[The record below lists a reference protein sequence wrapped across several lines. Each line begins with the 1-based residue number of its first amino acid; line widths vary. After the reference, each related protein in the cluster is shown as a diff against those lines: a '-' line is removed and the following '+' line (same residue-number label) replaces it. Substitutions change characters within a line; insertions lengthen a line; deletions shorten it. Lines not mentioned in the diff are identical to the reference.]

1 MSVQRQV
8 LFRSQHLHD
17 ILGLLAYNPSE
28 NGGGGTSG
36 QNQKQVTT
44 KKPEPHVVN
53 HTGNI
58 GSKTGQIHLDG
69 VKEGGNE
76 EEEKSVDDGE
86 GRGVRDDTS
95 RASDVGSFCS
105 TSNEGETRLLP
116 IPIHVHSYPVY
127 Q

>member
-28 NGGGGTSG
+28 NGGGGGISG
-36 QNQKQVTT
+36 QKQKQVTT

-53 HTGNI
+53 HTGII

-86 GRGVRDDTS
+86 GRGVRDTS